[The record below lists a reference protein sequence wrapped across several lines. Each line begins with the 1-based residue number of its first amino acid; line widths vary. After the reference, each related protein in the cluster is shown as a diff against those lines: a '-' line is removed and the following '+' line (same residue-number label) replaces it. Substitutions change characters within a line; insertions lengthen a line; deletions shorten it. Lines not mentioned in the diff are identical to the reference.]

1 MTVGSQ
7 GKYRGTTVQ
16 RDGSL
21 FHYYD
26 RVYTGPNNIKLP
38 DYHRLDVGMNFIKHR
53 SDGKI
58 RTWNFSIYNAY
69 CRMNTVY
76 ADVEIDDGES
86 VGRSYGLIP
95 IIPTFSYTLKF

>member
-7 GKYRGTTVQ
+7 GKYQATIHQDNKVFY
-16 RDGSL
+16 S
-21 FHYYD
+21 YD

-38 DYHRLDVGMNFIKHR
+38 DYHRLDAGMNFIKHR
-53 SDGKI
+53 KDGKI
-58 RTWNFSIYNAY
+58 RTWNLSIYNAY

-76 ADVEIDDGES
+76 ADVEVKDGEYTG
-86 VGRSYGLIP
+86 VSYGLIP